1 MNLKLYQNY
10 IERLNYN
17 GVQYYSIKLN
27 VNSVEDIILVKKPY
41 HSYTFKIN
49 NTFLSKDI
57 DKYYVISSI
66 KLSIVNINDT
76 EILSTSDTSVP
87 NNLTINIPYNSNLYD
102 TNNKLYFKLECEF
115 AQQDNLV
122 NKLKQ
127 GYYARTNT
135 GDAFKAITNKF
146 VEYIPIIIDKNQ

>member
-1 MNLKLYQNY
+1 MRFEIIPKLY
-10 IERLNYN
+10 RT
-17 GVQYYSIKLN
+17 IKLAGYT
-27 VNSVEDIILVKKPY
+27 ILFYKSKCKFSRRYVMVLKPY

-49 NTFLSKDI
+49 NTFLLKDI

-76 EILSTSDTSVP
+76 EILSTSDTSIP

-115 AQQDNLV
+115 AQQDNLI

-127 GYYARTNT
+127 GYYLRTNT
-135 GDAFKAITNKF
+135 GDALK
-146 VEYIPIIIDKNQ
+146 Q